1 MTEVVREVEV
11 RVVLPHRSAER
22 EGSEPHALPVAGDE
36 VELRGE
42 EFPEVADGWCR
53 PLEHRHAGDVHVRDA
68 ILHVQELGI

>member
-1 MTEVVREVEV
+1 MR
-11 RVVLPHRSAER
+11 
-22 EGSEPHALPVAGDE
+22 

-53 PLEHRHAGDVHVRDA
+53 PLEHRHAGEVHVRDP